1 MKKESGQAAV
11 AFVVDIEAGAV
22 ETAKRFPKRGG
33 GAERGWGA
41 ENRYGRRVQKI
52 RETRRASP
60 IASLCG
66 RKGRGEGDFYDCGL
80 LPGCKDAIQRVQ
92 RPAPRQG
99 QSNALRRCSS
109 RYGRGDGGKKGEVSI
124 SPVPDRKQN
133 LADWKDVPRKGKGNV
148 SADTDDSAGHGK
160 GHGGTVAA

>member
-1 MKKESGQAAV
+1 MG
-11 AFVVDIEAGAV
+11 
-22 ETAKRFPKRGG
+22 
-33 GAERGWGA
+33 
-41 ENRYGRRVQKI
+41 
-52 RETRRASP
+52 
-60 IASLCG
+60 G
-66 RKGRGEGDFYDCGL
+66 RKPVRQACTKSKGNTVSIAHCQPLWTQG
-80 LPGCKDAIQRVQ
+80 
-92 RPAPRQG
+92 PAPRQG